1 MNRKHLTAA
10 CMICFSW
17 PARGHAHGFGERY
30 DLPIPLSYFIAGA
43 CASVILTFL
52 LAAWSARSH
61 STMHSTG
68 TVGTS
73 LTWPMPSTIKTLCRV
88 LGLLALGLS
97 TWAALA
103 GTGDP
108 LMNFAPTWIWI
119 IWWIGLSMGVAT
131 LGNVWPFFDPWRTAF
146 EVLQATLRALGL
158 KQTTVSWP
166 WPYALGIW
174 PAVALLL
181 FWSWLEVIYALPS
194 SPQRIGLAIL
204 IWSLINISGMFCF
217 GREVWQRH
225 ADVFAIYF
233 EQLGRMA
240 PCQPRGLKTPG
251 EAPLQFSPRSQS
263 SDLARVGFVMAML
276 AAVLFDGLHGS
287 APWLIFQ
294 ELMLRWMPKNSDM
307 NGYYSGALG
316 LLGVWMALGLAY
328 MVTCAI
334 TARWFARGSTLEIAT
349 CFIPTLVPIA
359 VGYLIAHNF
368 SGLIIQGQNLI
379 SLISDPLGR
388 QWNLFGTAG
397 RPMDIGLIDA
407 STQWYVAWVAIVLG
421 HTVSIWASHRQA
433 LAMTHVPAQAT
444 RMGLPLSVLMVV
456 YTALSLLAISEP
468 LTT

>member
-131 LGNVWPFFDPWRTAF
+131 LGNVWPFFDPWRTTF

-334 TARWFARGSTLEIAT
+334 TARWFARWSTLEIAT

-468 LTT
+468 LVA

>member
-1 MNRKHLTAA
+1 
-10 CMICFSW
+10 
-17 PARGHAHGFGERY
+17 
-30 DLPIPLSYFIAGA
+30 
-43 CASVILTFL
+43 
-52 LAAWSARSH
+52 
-61 STMHSTG
+61 
-68 TVGTS
+68 
-73 LTWPMPSTIKTLCRV
+73 MPSTIKTLCRV

-131 LGNVWPFFDPWRTAF
+131 LGNVWPFFDPWRTTF

-334 TARWFARGSTLEIAT
+334 TARWFARWSTLEIAT

-468 LTT
+468 LVA

>member
-73 LTWPMPSTIKTLCRV
+73 LTWPMPSTIKTLCHV

-166 WPYALGIW
+166 WPHALGIW

-204 IWSLINISGMFCF
+204 IWSLINICGMFCF

-251 EAPLQFSPRSQS
+251 ETPLQFSPQIGR
-263 SDLARVGFVMAML
+263 
-276 AAVLFDGLHGS
+276 
-287 APWLIFQ
+287 
-294 ELMLRWMPKNSDM
+294 
-307 NGYYSGALG
+307 
-316 LLGVWMALGLAY
+316 
-328 MVTCAI
+328 
-334 TARWFARGSTLEIAT
+334 
-349 CFIPTLVPIA
+349 
-359 VGYLIAHNF
+359 AH
-368 SGLIIQGQNLI
+368 
-379 SLISDPLGR
+379 
-388 QWNLFGTAG
+388 
-397 RPMDIGLIDA
+397 
-407 STQWYVAWVAIVLG
+407 V
-421 HTVSIWASHRQA
+421 
-433 LAMTHVPAQAT
+433 
-444 RMGLPLSVLMVV
+444 
-456 YTALSLLAISEP
+456 
-468 LTT
+468 

>member
-166 WPYALGIW
+166 WPHALGIW

-240 PCQPRGLKTPG
+240 PCQPRQFKTPV

-334 TARWFARGSTLEIAT
+334 TARWFARWSTLEIAT

-468 LTT
+468 LVA